1 MAFIFRI
8 LDNKKVNL
16 VFNNFKTKSYYFY
29 KSYYDETKDIPTL
42 VEIFIE
48 L

>member
-1 MAFIFRI
+1 MVFISKT

-16 VFNNFKTKSYYFY
+16 VFNNFKTKSYYLY
-29 KSYYDETKDIPTL
+29 LSYYDETKDIPTL